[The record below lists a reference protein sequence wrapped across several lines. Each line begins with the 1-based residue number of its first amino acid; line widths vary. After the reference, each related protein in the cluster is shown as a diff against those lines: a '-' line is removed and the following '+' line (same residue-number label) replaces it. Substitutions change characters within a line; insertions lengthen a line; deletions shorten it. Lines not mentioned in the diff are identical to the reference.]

1 MVKSRRCARR
11 AVISIPLIL
20 AGCLSTTEPPETL
33 FWEGQLVAMPDGP
46 ADMAG
51 PAAMVALQTQTRLGI
66 GLTGAPDAAIYGW
79 LLRAGTC
86 DSPQE
91 SVAPASAFPAL
102 QVSDGG
108 VDAEAVIQRRLT
120 GTDYAVQ
127 VVENSDGTGAVLACA
142 DLART

>member
-1 MVKSRRCARR
+1 MVKSIRFARR
-11 AVISIPLIL
+11 ALTGIPLIL

-33 FWEGQLVAMPDGP
+33 FWEGELVAVPDGP
-46 ADMAG
+46 AGLAG
-51 PAAMVALQTQTRLGI
+51 PAAMVALQSQTRVGV
-66 GLTGAPDAAIYGW
+66 GLTGAPDGATYGW
-79 LLRAGTC
+79 LLLGGTC
-86 DSPQE
+86 AAPRE
-91 SVAPASAFPAL
+91 AVAPASAFPAL

-142 DLART
+142 DLTRT

>member
-1 MVKSRRCARR
+1 MG
-11 AVISIPLIL
+11 IPLLL

-33 FWEGQLVAMPDGP
+33 FWEGQLVAMPEGP
-46 ADMAG
+46 ADLAG
-51 PAAMVALQTQTRLGI
+51 PVAMVALQAQTRLGV
-66 GLTGAPDAAIYGW
+66 GLTGAPDGAIYGW

-86 DSPQE
+86 DSPQA

-102 QVSDGG
+102 QTSNGG
-108 VDAEAVIQRRLT
+108 IDAEAVIQRRLT

-142 DLART
+142 DLTRT